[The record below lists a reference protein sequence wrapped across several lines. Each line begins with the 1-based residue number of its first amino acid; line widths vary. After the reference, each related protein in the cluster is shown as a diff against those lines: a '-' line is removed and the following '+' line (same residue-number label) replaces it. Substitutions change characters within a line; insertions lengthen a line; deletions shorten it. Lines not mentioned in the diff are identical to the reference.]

1 MWRNGGLLSQWRG
14 HSCLRGMTL
23 IMVAGVLAVLAALS
37 TGFYT
42 LMLMQTRS
50 ATRYSDSVRAEMMA
64 KAGIEAS
71 IALLRQ
77 QAFEKTEDPTDPW
90 FTVNYLD
97 GARKKIS
104 FADHSRN
111 GIDDDHDGKIDN

>member
-1 MWRNGGLLSQWRG
+1 AKPESAHMRCDGGLLSLCGADRQLT
-14 HSCLRGMTL
+14 SRGMTL

-50 ATRYSDSVRAEMMA
+50 ATRYADSVRAEMMA
-64 KAGIEAS
+64 KAGIESA
-71 IALLRQ
+71 IARLRQ
-77 QAFEKTEDPTDPW
+77 QAFEKTEDPTDSW

-97 GARKKIS
+97 G
-104 FADHSRN
+104 
-111 GIDDDHDGKIDN
+111 